1 MRMNPVYKNELKMS
15 ARSMQLPVLAVIF
28 NSILSVVALIAL
40 YGIRQNYI
48 NSGGNPYHSM
58 MILYVVVL
66 TIEVVLLCLFVPS
79 AAGGSIAGE
88 RERQTLDILLSS
100 RMTVREIVT
109 GKLLSCCDKHSNFS
123 GDIYVWRHA
132 AGITLSVS
140 SLCGI
145 FYSVCR
151 KYRCFLFLPFQKDNL
166 CFYIGLWFAD
176 CFDNRNRFAGS
187 SP

>member
-79 AAGGSIAGE
+79 QPVAALPVSGN
-88 RERQTLDILLSS
+88 
-100 RMTVREIVT
+100 VRHWIF
-109 GKLLSCCDKHSNFS
+109 CCHQ
-123 GDIYVWRHA
+123 G
-132 AGITLSVS
+132 
-140 SLCGI
+140 
-145 FYSVCR
+145 
-151 KYRCFLFLPFQKDNL
+151 
-166 CFYIGLWFAD
+166 
-176 CFDNRNRFAGS
+176 
-187 SP
+187 